1 MLLSLQTK
9 MYESNVKGVSWKI
22 IIWIDRGTNAQLF
35 QTCLIF
41 LQIDIQ
47 NIQSCF
53 ATGKKYLFSLFS

>member
-9 MYESNVKGVSWKI
+9 MYESNLKGDSWKI

-41 LQIDIQ
+41 LQIDTPKL
-47 NIQSCF
+47 QSCF
-53 ATGKKYLFSLFS
+53 ATGKKIPL